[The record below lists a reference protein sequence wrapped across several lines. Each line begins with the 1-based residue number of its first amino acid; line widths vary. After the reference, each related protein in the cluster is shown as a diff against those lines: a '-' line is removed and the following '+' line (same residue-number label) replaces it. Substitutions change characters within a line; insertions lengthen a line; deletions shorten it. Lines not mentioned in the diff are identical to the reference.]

1 MTQYN
6 LDELK
11 LLNQFLFALFLVADF
26 ALFLH
31 FGNTIFPWFA
41 LIGAAIGLSI
51 IVACWTGKKYTFF
64 IAALLVSTTLFSIVY
79 NWQTIIH

>member
-6 LDELK
+6 LEELK
-11 LLNQFLFALFLVADF
+11 LLNQFLFALFIVADF

-31 FGNTIFPWFA
+31 FHHTVFPWFV

-51 IVACWTGKKYTFF
+51 IVACWTEKKYTGF
-64 IAALLVSTTLFSIVY
+64 IVALLVSTALFSIVF
-79 NWQTIIH
+79 NWESIVH